1 MLCIIYYRIQYIVT
15 LLYIIL
21 HCVIVYIMYDIVND
35 FLITV
40 NYIYIYIHTQYT
52 IIVEL
57 SPKTIMGVVFW
68 DLLPQW

>member
-21 HCVIVYIMYDIVND
+21 HYVIVYIMYDIAND

-40 NYIYIYIHTQYT
+40 NYIYIHTQYT